1 MFFISKSWDVYI
13 DYRRRITF
21 YRTNDP
27 CNTSNRIIHI
37 TSLFYWKAQHLR
49 TKCLPL
55 LFSRSLCIIKDCTW
69 LLWIELRAFVKFN
82 ETFIILHWKSFASE
96 INNTNRRTKISYP
109 HLQNLEGAAWYKAL
123 TTFIAFRLF
132 NACKYSLQTEKRK
145 DWEENIQNVLCSRHL
160 VEKAGMEWDLL
171 LDTCIT
177 FKQKTGY
184 LWLKQNMY
192 IPVILF
198 FWLIEFRTKL
208 VTPMCYL
215 Q

>member
-1 MFFISKSWDVYI
+1 M
-13 DYRRRITF
+13 
-21 YRTNDP
+21 
-27 CNTSNRIIHI
+27 NRIKSIRKIQWNFHHFA
-37 TSLFYWKAQHLR
+37 L
-49 TKCLPL
+49 
-55 LFSRSLCIIKDCTW
+55 
-69 LLWIELRAFVKFN
+69 
-82 ETFIILHWKSFASE
+82 KSFASE

-177 FKQKTGY
+177 FKQNTGY

-192 IPVILF
+192 IPVVLF